1 MDAFLLALGGVTEP
15 YTLMLMAV
23 ATFAGIVAAA
33 IPGFTITMAIV
44 LTLPLTFAMPPMQG
58 IAVMLSVYVGGL
70 SGGLFS
76 AALLGI
82 PGTPSA
88 VATTF
93 DAFPMAR
100 NGQPGRALSLG
111 LFASFVGSLISI
123 VILIVAAPPL
133 ALLAVKL
140 GPWEYFAL
148 IVFALTIIASL
159 VGDSIMRG
167 LIAGLIGI
175 GIATIGPDP
184 LMARERFTFGYELLT
199 AGIPF
204 LVVLIGMYAMSQL
217 LSELEPTSSS
227 HQASSSSLVSGDMR
241 PHLWDVVKSTMRK
254 PVNIVRSSLLGV
266 FIGAVPGAG
275 SSISNLVAYDQAKR
289 ASKHPET
296 FGKGE
301 PEGVVASEAGN
312 SSTVGGSLIPLIS
325 LGIPGSPADAV
336 LMAAIMVHGISIGPR
351 LILDHPDLVYSM
363 FIAMAV
369 ASFFMLFIGILM
381 MRAFMRLLN
390 VPKYIVV
397 PVVLACCAIGT
408 YTLNNRLSD
417 LYLLAAIGTIGYL
430 MKKLDYPLA
439 PLVLGVV
446 LGPIAETNLR
456 RAFQTSADWTLFF
469 TRPISALL
477 LTLAVV
483 SVAYSIYSY
492 VRQRRLLAQRTEAAQ
507 NNAYQDGVSQE

>member
-1 MDAFLLALGGVTEP
+1 MTDAFLVALGGVTEP
-15 YTLMLMAV
+15 YTLLLMAV

-58 IAVMLSVYVGGL
+58 IAVMLAVYVGGL

-82 PGTPSA
+82 PGTPSS

-100 NGQPGRALSLG
+100 QGNPGKALSLG
-111 LFASFVGSLISI
+111 LFASFVGSIISI
-123 VILIVAAPPL
+123 AVLIVAAPPL

-148 IVFALTIIASL
+148 IIFALTVIASL
-159 VGDSIMRG
+159 VGDSLIRG

-184 LMARERFTFGYELLT
+184 LMGRERFTFGYEILT

-217 LSELEPTSSS
+217 LSELENKGGDNHSSG
-227 HQASSSSLVSGDMR
+227 ALISGDMR
-241 PHLWDVVKSTMRK
+241 PHLWQTVKDITLK
-254 PVNIVRSSLLGV
+254 PINVIRSSLLGV

-275 SSISNLVAYDQAKR
+275 SSISNLLAYDQAKR

-301 PEGVVASEAGN
+301 PQGVVASESGN
-312 SSTVGGSLIPLIS
+312 SSTVGGSMIPLIA

-363 FIAMAV
+363 FIAMAI
-369 ASFFMLFIGILM
+369 ASVFMLLIGVVLM
-381 MRAFMRLLN
+381 KAFLRLLN

-417 LYLLAAIGTIGYL
+417 LYLLACIGAVGYL
-430 MKKLDYPLA
+430 LKKLDYPLA

-477 LTLAVV
+477 LTLAVA
-483 SVAYSIYSY
+483 SVIYSIYSY
-492 VRQRRLLAQRTEAAQ
+492 MKQRRLMAQRLGAT
-507 NNAYQDGVSQE
+507 SK

>member
-1 MDAFLLALGGVTEP
+1 MTDAFLVALGGVTEP
-15 YTLMLMAV
+15 YTLLLMAV

-58 IAVMLSVYVGGL
+58 IAVMLAVYVGGL

-82 PGTPSA
+82 PGTPSS

-100 NGQPGRALSLG
+100 QGNPGKALSLG
-111 LFASFVGSLISI
+111 LFASFVGSIISI
-123 VILIVAAPPL
+123 AVLIVAAPPL

-148 IVFALTIIASL
+148 IIFALTVIASL
-159 VGDSIMRG
+159 VGDSLIRG

-184 LMARERFTFGYELLT
+184 LMGRERFTFGYEILT

-217 LSELEPTSSS
+217 LSELENKGGDNHSSG
-227 HQASSSSLVSGDMR
+227 ALISGDMR
-241 PHLWDVVKSTMRK
+241 PHLWQTVKDITLK
-254 PVNIVRSSLLGV
+254 PINVIRSSLLGV

-275 SSISNLVAYDQAKR
+275 SSISNLLAYDQAKR

-301 PEGVVASEAGN
+301 PQGVVASESGN
-312 SSTVGGSLIPLIS
+312 SSTVGGSMIPLIA

-363 FIAMAV
+363 FIAMAI
-369 ASFFMLFIGILM
+369 ASVFMLLIGVVLM
-381 MRAFMRLLN
+381 KAFLRLLN

-417 LYLLAAIGTIGYL
+417 LYLLACIGAVGYL
-430 MKKLDYPLA
+430 LKKLDYPLA

-477 LTLAVV
+477 LTLAVA
-483 SVAYSIYSY
+483 SVIYSIYSY
-492 VRQRRLLAQRTEAAQ
+492 IKQRRLMAQRLGAT
-507 NNAYQDGVSQE
+507 SK